1 MTEAKKLEPRKFRF
15 ISRHEAATMLGCS
28 YQTVCNWIESGIL
41 KGRKI
46 ERAEMVDI
54 DTIEA
59 LFDTA
64 ADVARTEELL
74 KERKKELKAEI
85 KSFDDAIIDLRN
97 ENKQNIQ
104 DRALRSLIDNSVL
117 LAKDTLHDYEAD
129 VVSGLLQGKSSI
141 EIAKELDLTR
151 ERVRQISLKAIP
163 KFLSHLDYS
172 EVREENNE
180 LRKKADELQKEVDS
194 LKQTNSVLGIARK
207 IEGTPLSLELKKYG
221 FSVRTLNK
229 LDSIGC
235 KNLADIIKMDSITLL
250 NKKNF
255 GKATIKAIENKL
267 ESMGLRLGMNLDS
280 MSDEDFSDIVSRLT
294 ELTGYKPRTPDSKF
308 KSLNIEHEKTVSLKK
323 LKSVEGHLKNNI
335 DELEKKLAKKND
347 LLESSKKNLREA
359 YEIISSQKESIY
371 QQKLEIKS
379 LKKEIDNAV
388 KENNKLKKNTGH
400 KEITIVSSED
410 KLRRKEAIFEHKE
423 STMKTWIKGLEEDL
437 ASKREYIKS
446 LEAAQKELR
455 EENEKLKAQV
465 ADSDV

>member
-15 ISRHEAATMLGCS
+15 ISRHEAAAMLGCS

-74 KERKKELKAEI
+74 KERKKELKVEI
-85 KSFDDAIIDLRN
+85 KSFEDAIIDLRN
-97 ENKQNIQ
+97 EKMQNIQ

-129 VVSGLLQGKSSI
+129 VVSGLLQGKSCI
-141 EIAKELDLTR
+141 EIANELNLTR

-194 LKQTNSVLGIARK
+194 LKQTNSVLRIARK
-207 IEGTPLSLELKKYG
+207 IEGTPLSLELKRYG
-221 FSVRTLNK
+221 FSVRTLNN

-255 GKATIKAIENKL
+255 GKGTIKAIENKL
-267 ESMGLRLGMNLDS
+267 ESIGLRLGMNLDS
-280 MSDEDFSDIVSRLT
+280 MSDEDFSDLVSRLT
-294 ELTGYKPRTPDSKF
+294 KLTGYKPRTPDS
-308 KSLNIEHEKTVSLKK
+308 IK
-323 LKSVEGHLKNNI
+323 L
-335 DELEKKLAKKND
+335 
-347 LLESSKKNLREA
+347 
-359 YEIISSQKESIY
+359 
-371 QQKLEIKS
+371 
-379 LKKEIDNAV
+379 
-388 KENNKLKKNTGH
+388 
-400 KEITIVSSED
+400 
-410 KLRRKEAIFEHKE
+410 
-423 STMKTWIKGLEEDL
+423 
-437 ASKREYIKS
+437 

-455 EENEKLKAQV
+455 EENEKLKAQL

>member
-1 MTEAKKLEPRKFRF
+1 MTEAKKLEPREFRF
-15 ISRHEAATMLGCS
+15 ISRQETAAMLGCS
-28 YQTVCNWIESGIL
+28 YQTICNWIESGIL

-74 KERKKELKAEI
+74 KERKKEFKAEI

-97 ENKQNIQ
+97 EKRQSIQ

-151 ERVRQISLKAIP
+151 EKVRQISLKAMP

-235 KNLADIIKMDSITLL
+235 KNLVDVIKLDSITLL

-255 GKATIKAIENKL
+255 GKGTIKAIENKL
-267 ESMGLRLGMNLDS
+267 ESIGLRLGMNLDS

-294 ELTGYKPRTPDSKF
+294 KLTGYKPRTPDSKF
-308 KSLNIEHEKTVSLKK
+308 KSLYIEQEKTVSLKK
-323 LKSVEGHLKNNI
+323 LKSVEGRLKNNI

-400 KEITIVSSED
+400 KEITIFSGKDE
-410 KLRRKEAIFEHKE
+410 LRRKEAIFEHKE

-446 LEAAQKELR
+446 LEAAQKDLR
-455 EENEKLKAQV
+455 EENEKLKAQL

>member
-1 MTEAKKLEPRKFRF
+1 MTEVKELEPRKFRF
-15 ISRHEAATMLGCS
+15 ISRHEAAAMLGCS

-54 DTIEA
+54 DTIEV

-74 KERKKELKAEI
+74 KERKKELKAEV
-85 KSFDDAIIDLRN
+85 KSFEDAIIDLRN

-117 LAKDTLHDYEAD
+117 LAKDTLHNYEAD

-180 LRKKADELQKEVDS
+180 LRKKADDLQKEVDS
-194 LKQTNSVLGIARK
+194 LKQTNSVLWTAHK

-235 KNLADIIKMDSITLL
+235 KNLADIIKMDSLTLL
-250 NKKNF
+250 NKKKF
-255 GKATIKAIENKL
+255 GNGTIKTIENKL
-267 ESMGLRLGMNLDS
+267 ESIGLRLGMNLDS

-308 KSLNIEHEKTVSLKK
+308 KSLNIEQEKTVSLKK

-371 QQKLEIKS
+371 NKQLEIKS

-423 STMKTWIKGLEEDL
+423 STMKTWIKGLEEEL

-455 EENEKLKAQV
+455 EENEKLKARL

>member
-15 ISRHEAATMLGCS
+15 ISRHEAAAILGCS
-28 YQTVCNWIESGIL
+28 YQTICNWIESGIL

-74 KERKKELKAEI
+74 KERKRELKAEI
-85 KSFDDAIIDLRN
+85 KSFEDAIIDLRN
-97 ENKQNIQ
+97 ENMQNIQ

-151 ERVRQISLKAIP
+151 EKVRQISLKAMP

-194 LKQTNSVLGIARK
+194 LKHRLLGLEVGRK
-207 IEGTPLSLELKKYG
+207 IEGTPLALDLTAYG
-221 FSVRTLNK
+221 FPTRLVNTLHTA
-229 LDSIGC
+229 GC
-235 KNLADIIKMDSITLL
+235 NNLADLL
-250 NKKNF
+250 KQDASALINYKNV
-255 GKATIKAIENKL
+255 GKCTIQDIERIL
-267 ESMGLRLGMNLDS
+267 ENIGLRLGMNLNN
-280 MSDEDFSDIVSRLT
+280 MSDEDFNSLVSMLT
-294 ELTGYKPRTPDSKF
+294 KLTGYKPQTFDSEF
-308 KSLNIEHEKTVSLKK
+308 EPLNIKQEETVSLATFKTVESRLKK
-323 LKSVEGHLKNNI
+323 SIG
-335 DELEKKLAKKND
+335 ELEIQL
-347 LLESSKKNLREA
+347 SKKEGLLKASKKDLRDA
-359 YEIISSQKESIY
+359 FEIISDQKETIY

-379 LKKEIDNAV
+379 LKKEIDWALKKNV
-388 KENNKLKKNTGH
+388 KSEKKADQSRISENRIEDKLKKQ
-400 KEITIVSSED
+400 
-410 KLRRKEAIFEHKE
+410 EAIFEHKE

-437 ASKREYIKS
+437 VSKREYIKS

-455 EENEKLKAQV
+455 EENEKLKAQL